1 VQALSRLWRV
11 CGSFLALGPRP
22 RCYVVTQFLS
32 AASFQAHNKAEYE
45 GFCQPLDA
53 GAKIDP
59 SKSLYVSSQYIC
71 ESLLQ
76 THHGVQQDFQD
87 LEIRD
92 KPKPRP

>member
-1 VQALSRLWRV
+1 MQLLSRLWRF

-32 AASFQAHNKAEYE
+32 ALQAHNKAEYE

-59 SKSLYVSSQYIC
+59 PQSLYVYYQYIC

-76 THHGVQQDFQD
+76 THHGVQQEFQE
-87 LEIRD
+87 LAIRD